1 MTPTLDDI
9 RAAAARIAGD
19 VLRTPLVRLGAD
31 GPAEI
36 FLKLENLQPIGSF
49 KLRGATNAMAQA
61 SDAELARG
69 VLTASAGNMAQGVAW
84 GARARGIAC
93 GVIVPDTAPEAKL
106 AAIAR
111 LGGEVHKVPFAEWWD
126 VMIARQHAKFPGRLF
141 IHPVAD
147 RAVIAGN
154 ATIGLEIIEQLAAHD
169 AAAGG
174 PPGAPPRLDAVIVPY
189 GGGGLITGIASAI
202 RALSP
207 ATKVYAAEPETAAP
221 LAASL
226 AAGEAREVAYQPSFV
241 DGIGSKALLAEMWP
255 IVRGLVDGSFAMPLV
270 QIADAV
276 RTLVERNRIVA
287 EGAGATPVAAALSG
301 RAGTGRIV
309 CVVSGGNL
317 DRAKLAKIL
326 LGELP

>member
-1 MTPTLDDI
+1 MTALTPTLDDI
-9 RAAAARIAGD
+9 RAAAARISGD

-61 SDAELARG
+61 SEAQLARG
-69 VLTASAGNMAQGVAW
+69 VFTASAGNMAQGVAW

-126 VMIARQHAKFPGRLF
+126 VMISRQHPKYPGRLF

-154 ATIGLEIIEQLAAHD
+154 ATIGLEIVEQL
-169 AAAGG
+169 GS
-174 PPGAPPRLDAVIVPY
+174 PDAVIVPY

-207 ATKVYAAEPETAAP
+207 ATKVFAAEPETAAP
-221 LAASL
+221 LAAAL
-226 AAGEAREVAYQPSFV
+226 ATGEAREIAYQPSFV

-255 IVRGLVDGSFAMPLV
+255 IVRGLVDGSFAMPLA

-276 RTLVERNRIVA
+276 RLLVERNRVVA

-301 RAGTGRIV
+301 RAGGGRIV